1 MEYETVIVLILFG
14 SFLALLLIGAP
25 ITVALGV
32 SALVSFIYL
41 EENPIKFV
49 QIAFTSVGSF
59 PLMALPAFIL
69 AGALMEAAG
78 ISKRLVSLAESFA
91 GPVTGGIAAAAVI
104 ACLFFGAIS
113 GSGPATTAAV
123 GMLMIPAMVARG
135 YDKGYASAITA
146 SSGGLG
152 VVIPPSIPM
161 VIFGISALGMDAPP
175 EAVDKFGEFQSVSI
189 PKLFIAGVFPGI
201 VLAISLLI
209 MNYILCKKYDYR
221 GTAEG
226 WSIGKIGMAF
236 RKGIWSIL
244 APLVILGGIYTGF
257 FTPTESAIVAI
268 FYTLIVGF
276 FIHRE
281 LKVENI
287 KHSLETTTWLS
298 GRVLLILFTASVFGR
313 LLVENE
319 IPAIIAEAMLSA
331 TSNLYIIWT
340 MLIFFL
346 LFVGMF
352 METLATILILTPV
365 LLPIAYNLGIDPLH
379 FGIVMVCCCEI
390 GFQTPP
396 LGENLFIASGISK
409 SSIEEISLKAAP
421 FAIISTIAVFVIAF
435 VPQITLW
442 LPKFLGY

>member
-1 MEYETVIVLILFG
+1 MEYETIIVLVLFG
-14 SFLALLLIGAP
+14 SFLALLVLGAP

-32 SALVSFIYL
+32 SALASFLYL

-78 ISKRLVSLAESFA
+78 ISKRLVILAESFA

-123 GMLMIPAMVARG
+123 GMLMIPAMVKRG

-161 VIFGISALGMDAPP
+161 VIFGISALGMNAPP
-175 EAVDKFGEFQSVSI
+175 EAVEKFGLFQSVSI
-189 PKLFIAGVFPGI
+189 PKLFIAGVFPGL
-201 VLAISLLI
+201 VLALSLLI
-209 MNYILCKKYDYR
+209 MNYFRCKRRGYR
-221 GTAEG
+221 GTDEG
-226 WSIGKIGMAF
+226 WSMSKIGGALK
-236 RKGIWSIL
+236 KGIWSVL
-244 APLVILGGIYTGF
+244 APMVILGGIYTGF

-268 FYTLIVGF
+268 FYTLIIGF
-276 FIHRE
+276 FVHKE

-298 GRVLLILFTASVFGR
+298 GRVLMILFTATVFGR

-319 IPAIIAEAMLSA
+319 IPAIIAEGMMSA
-331 TSNLYIIWT
+331 TTNIYLIWA

-409 SSIEEISLKAAP
+409 SSIEEISLEALP
-421 FAIISTIAVFVIAF
+421 FAVTSVIAVFIIAY
-435 VPQITLW
+435 VPQISLW
-442 LPKFLGY
+442 LPKAFGY